1 MFLSRL
7 TLKTEIKWVLALAEL
22 GCFLVNWNSPSCF
35 CCTWKWAEQ
44 CESCC
49 GAKLAGGCLHLAQT
63 PAHPSSHWSGAASLF
78 ISPRQEIPPHT
89 GFAPWVISWDR
100 DSSHPSGD
108 DMAFRNGLRVPKPT
122 HSASQQE
129 NSVTGLVASKPCLG
143 LFPLRWEQWG
153 AAGWF

>member
-1 MFLSRL
+1 MGFGTGWTSLFPSKLELSFLFL
-7 TLKTEIKWVLALAEL
+7 LHLEVGLAM
-22 GCFLVNWNSPSCF
+22 WI
-35 CCTWKWAEQ
+35 
-44 CESCC
+44 CC
-49 GAKLAGGCLHLAQT
+49 GAKLVGGCLHLAQT
-63 PAHPSSHWSGAASLF
+63 PAHPSGHWSGAASLF

-100 DSSHPSGD
+100 DSSHPSGE

-122 HSASQQE
+122 HSARQQE

-143 LFPLRWEQWG
+143 LFPLRSEQWG